1 MCLLS
6 QSLPSLYSLIT
17 PITILLSVLPVYAL
31 IIGGA
36 VLRRVGILKPDYD
49 AWILRIIFWVMAP
62 CFILDRM
69 LGAEI
74 LRNYYTLGI
83 GIGLGFGLIIAGI
96 LVGYLVG
103 KAIGLEH
110 GNGMRTFALAAGCQN
125 YGYTAVPV
133 VQILWSGSALAVLF
147 VHNIGVEIAIW
158 SFGVM
163 LLSGDRTI
171 KWKRMINGPILA
183 VVIGL
188 ILVMLRVDDKVT
200 GPFRSVISMAGIG
213 AFPIA
218 LVMTG
223 AAMMDLVGTEKPSWK
238 IILGSILV
246 RMLLVPII
254 IIASAKFIPMPVE
267 LKQVLVVQAAM
278 PAAMVPILLAKIY
291 GGRPAVAVQI
301 VIATTVVSLF
311 SLPFIITYGMRF
323 LDLTPIKP

>member
-1 MCLLS
+1 M
-6 QSLPSLYSLIT
+6 IT
-17 PITILLSVLPVYAL
+17 PTTILLSVLPVYAL

-36 VLRRVGILKPDYD
+36 VLRKVGILKPSYD

-83 GIGLGFGLIIAGI
+83 GIGLGFALIIAGI

-163 LLSGDRTI
+163 LLSGDRMI
-171 KWKRMINGPILA
+171 KWKRMINGPIIA
-183 VVIGL
+183 VIIGL
-188 ILVMLRVDDKVT
+188 ILVMLRVDDQVT
-200 GPFRSVISMAGIG
+200 GSFRSVISIIGIG

-301 VIATTVVSLF
+301 VIATTAVSIF

-323 LDLTPIKP
+323 LNLTPITP

>member
-1 MCLLS
+1 
-6 QSLPSLYSLIT
+6 LIT
-17 PITILLSVLPVYAL
+17 PTTILLSVLPVYAL

-36 VLRRVGILKPDYD
+36 VLRRIGILKPSYD
-49 AWILRIIFWVMAP
+49 AWIFRIIFWVMAP

-83 GIGLGFGLIIAGI
+83 GIGLGFALIIVGI
-96 LVGYLVG
+96 LVGYIVG

-110 GNGMRTFALAAGCQN
+110 GHGIRTFALAAGCQN

-133 VQILWSGSALAVLF
+133 VQILWSGGSALAVLF

-163 LLSGDRTI
+163 LLSGDRMI
-171 KWKRMINGPILA
+171 KWKRMINGPIIA

-188 ILVMLRVDDKVT
+188 ILVMLRVDDQVT
-200 GPFRSVISMAGIG
+200 GSFRSVISMIGIG

-323 LDLTPIKP
+323 LNLTPINP

>member
-1 MCLLS
+1 M
-6 QSLPSLYSLIT
+6 
-17 PITILLSVLPVYAL
+17 
-31 IIGGA
+31 
-36 VLRRVGILKPDYD
+36 LRKVGILKATYD
-49 AWILRIIFWVMAP
+49 AWIFRIIFWVMAP

-83 GIGLGFGLIIAGI
+83 GIGLGFALIMAGI

-110 GNGMRTFALAAGCQN
+110 GHGMRTFALAAGCQN

-133 VQILWSGSALAVLF
+133 VQILWGSSALAVLF

-163 LLSGDRTI
+163 LLSGDRKI
-171 KWKRMINGPILA
+171 KWKRMINGPIIA

-200 GPFRSVISMAGIG
+200 GPFRGVISMAGIG

-238 IILGSILV
+238 IIFGSILV
-246 RMLLVPII
+246 RMILVPIL
-254 IIASAKFIPMPVE
+254 IIASAKCIPMSLE

-301 VIATTVVSLF
+301 VIATTVISLF

-323 LDLTPIKP
+323 LDLTPFKL

>member
-1 MCLLS
+1 
-6 QSLPSLYSLIT
+6 LIT
-17 PITILLSVLPVYAL
+17 PTTILLSVLPVYAL

-36 VLRRVGILKPDYD
+36 VLRKVGILKANYD

-83 GIGLGFGLIIAGI
+83 GISLGFALIIAGI

-110 GNGMRTFALAAGCQN
+110 GHGMRTFALAAGCQN

-133 VQILWSGSALAVLF
+133 VQILWGSSALAVLF

-163 LLSGDRTI
+163 LLSGDRKI
-171 KWKRMINGPILA
+171 KWKRMINGPIIA

-200 GPFRSVISMAGIG
+200 GPFRSVISMVGIG

-238 IILGSILV
+238 IIFGSILV
-246 RMLLVPII
+246 RMILVPIL
-254 IIASAKFIPMPVE
+254 IIASAKCIPMSLE

-301 VIATTVVSLF
+301 VIATTVISLF

-323 LDLTPIKP
+323 LDLTPIKL

>member
-1 MCLLS
+1 M
-6 QSLPSLYSLIT
+6 IT
-17 PITILLSVLPVYAL
+17 PTTILLSVLPVYLL

-36 VLRRVGILKPDYD
+36 VLRKFGIIRQNFDEPIMSL
-49 AWILRIIFWVMAP
+49 IFWVMAP

-74 LRNYYTLGI
+74 LRNFSTLAT
-83 GIGLGFGLIIAGI
+83 GIGLGFFLIIAGI
-96 LVGYLVG
+96 GIGYLVG
-103 KAIGLEH
+103 KSIGLTH
-110 GNGMRTFALAAGCQN
+110 GHGIRTFALASGCQN

-133 VQILWSGSALAVLF
+133 VEILWSTSAVAVLF

-163 LLSGDRTI
+163 LLSGDRNMN
-171 KWKRMINGPILA
+171 WKRMINGPIIA
-183 VVIGL
+183 VGIGL
-188 ILVMLRVDDKVT
+188 TLVLLHLDDKIT
-200 GPFRSVISMAGIG
+200 GPPRETISMIGIG

-246 RMLLVPII
+246 RMLLIPII

-291 GGRPAVAVQI
+291 GGRPAVAVQV
-301 VIATTVVSLF
+301 VIATTIFSIF
-311 SLPFIITYGMRF
+311 SLPYIITYGMRF
-323 LDLTPIKP
+323 LELTPIKP